1 MNAVFKSNMT
11 KLGNGTIQN
20 VSAKSIGKM
29 FIGRTT
35 DAALLPGTVGGSVA
49 ATAYEALTC
58 TDKCN
63 K

>member
-1 MNAVFKSNMT
+1 MT